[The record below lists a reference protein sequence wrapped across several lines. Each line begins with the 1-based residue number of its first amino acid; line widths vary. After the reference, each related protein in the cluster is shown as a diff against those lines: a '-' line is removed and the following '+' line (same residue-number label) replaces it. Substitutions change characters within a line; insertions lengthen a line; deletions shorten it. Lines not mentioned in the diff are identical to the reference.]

1 MIVTSYGLYPD
12 LSEADSYRMAAF
24 CIDTAIRNAV
34 AAGADPKRIALLDNF
49 CWCSPD
55 DENRLY
61 QLKNAAQACHDYAV
75 SYQTPFISGKDSMYN
90 DFQGY
95 DKNGR
100 PVKIS
105 IQPTLLITS
114 IGIIE
119 NVYSAVT
126 PDFKQAG
133 DLLYLLGDTF
143 NELLPYVDA
152 AKNLRIYQTLH
163 TAILNNLISSAVSVN
178 KGGLAVAL
186 VKGSMAGKLGIKV
199 QLSGIKGKVSK
210 AMTAFF
216 SESMGRII
224 VSITP
229 ENKKKFED
237 LFKGVA
243 FSEIGVV
250 SQNDG
255 INLNFGPSSVNTTV
269 KQTLSVYRNKFA
281 GY

>member
-1 MIVTSYGLYPD
+1 
-12 LSEADSYRMAAF
+12 MAAF